1 MASEGDRIE
10 GTGLLYSPL
19 SGAIWT
25 GRYRVV
31 ARVRRNAPAHRPYG
45 AFLTDADVDIGHLDE
60 FISGADLVL
69 QLEDGRTVKVKIGGM
84 GHRKLVLFG
93 ARMQ

>member
-1 MASEGDRIE
+1 MASAADRIE

-19 SGAIWT
+19 SGARWT
-25 GRYRVV
+25 GRYRVA
-31 ARVRRNAPAHRPYG
+31 ARVHRSASAHRPYG
-45 AFLTDADVDIGHLDE
+45 AFLTDSDIDIGNLDE
-60 FISGADLVL
+60 FIAGTDLLL

-84 GHRKLVLFG
+84 GYRKLVLFG